1 MMNGLR
7 RGPGLQ
13 PLIGRWFCKLQ
24 WKIRRE
30 PRTRSGS
37 SAGYWAPVNA
47 YIRRWQFSP
56 ADADDL
62 TQQFFARFLEKKH
75 YKQADRNRGKF
86 RTFLLTSVKNFLVN
100 ERERACAQKRGG
112 GQAPVSL
119 DEHGSGLGRASADLV
134 DERTAERIYEQRWA
148 LTLLTQVRTRL
159 AAEYVADGGEGRFTV
174 LEQFL
179 PGEESGGTYAEVAAR
194 LEIAEGTLKSE
205 VHRFKKRYRVLLREE
220 IQHTVSDPRKRTR
233 KSAI

>member
-1 MMNGLR
+1 MS
-7 RGPGLQ
+7 
-13 PLIGRWFCKLQ
+13 KLQ
-24 WKIRRE
+24 ENRCRNKVGRRQDFDFLSCSAE
-30 PRTRSGS
+30 CMPERNDERPEARPWFTTTHWSVVLQASVEDPTRAEDALGQLCRV
-37 SAGYWAPVNA
+37 YWAPVNA

-174 LEQFL
+174 L
-179 PGEESGGTYAEVAAR
+179 
-194 LEIAEGTLKSE
+194 
-205 VHRFKKRYRVLLREE
+205 
-220 IQHTVSDPRKRTR
+220 
-233 KSAI
+233 